1 MTLIKKKQQHCI
13 DPQDGAS
20 YEAIHK
26 SRRGSCSSGGRV
38 IEGCWID
45 PVILLPPTRQSVLD
59 KDGGGGGNSKRGC
72 VFTSIGRP
80 LNVSVKWQ
88 TVRLRG
94 KKVKSHLSADE

>member
-13 DPQDGAS
+13 DPQDAAS

-45 PVILLPPTRQSVLD
+45 PVILLPPARQSVLD
-59 KDGGGGGNSKRGC
+59 KDGGGGEQQKGLRLHVHECECKMANSPFKR
-72 VFTSIGRP
+72 
-80 LNVSVKWQ
+80 
-88 TVRLRG
+88 
-94 KKVKSHLSADE
+94 